1 MCDSLAVGGAGA
13 VDPGHDDSCRSF
25 ERDVLPLAGALHRH
39 ALAYTRNRA
48 DAEDLVQDTLLRA
61 FKAFDRV
68 SDNTH
73 FKAWLL
79 TIMRNAW
86 ITTHGAAVH
95 RPAERL
101 VPGVAEHPT
110 AAALAEDSSSAE
122 HLALR
127 NVIDTDVRRAVLGLS
142 EEMRRTVYFVAV
154 EGMNCRE
161 VAEVMGVSQGTVLS
175 RLHCCRRY
183 LRRSLAEIAR
193 RRVLLDET
201 ARRAAGL
208 SAVATEVTPELVR
221 RSS

>member
-1 MCDSLAVGGAGA
+1 V
-13 VDPGHDDSCRSF
+13 V
-25 ERDVLPLAGALHRH
+25 
-39 ALAYTRNRA
+39 
-48 DAEDLVQDTLLRA
+48 
-61 FKAFDRV
+61 
-68 SDNTH
+68 
-73 FKAWLL
+73 L
-79 TIMRNAW
+79 TIMRNAR
-86 ITTHGAAVH
+86 ITTHGAAVR

-101 VPGVAEHPT
+101 VPDVAEHQT

-161 VAEVMGVSQGTVLS
+161 VAEVMGVSRGTVLS